1 MADNT
6 YTNISDLPT
15 LDSIGENTWVPVETT
30 GKEGKKVDLNSVTPG
45 TLNTD
50 NSTAQAVNADESLA
64 GTVNLHKV
72 AKTGSYNDLLNKPT
86 IPKVGYLNTT
96 LAATQATN
104 SAETLTGTVKLH
116 KVSKTGKY
124 TDLLELPKL
133 RTNITGSLDPVY
145 EEAITGTIK
154 LHKIAKTGKYD
165 DLIDKPS
172 IPATTSNLKYNGDI
186 MVVDQFHGAVLDAND
201 IDSTAGPSYY
211 EDGGEVGA
219 LYGCIG
225 DTPRPVYAFSFY
237 ERDVSSDPKKH
248 YDWETDWT
256 VWTWFPPVPDGAD
269 NGYYEKVSDFDDL
282 DEILCIVRHP
292 NPAGTT
298 EENGANLMMVMKI
311 IPAKEHSGEIK
322 LRLAYVPNDFDYYS
336 ADVDNYNDLL
346 PYLTDMTCISTRKN
360 INVALPGYVRITG
373 DVYEIIQ

>member
-15 LDSIGENTWVPVETT
+15 LSSVGANTWAPVEVT
-30 GKEGKKVDLNSVTPG
+30 GKVGKKVDLSGVTVTGIKNLATADSMSATDKANFLTNAHVPVTGTNALVKNVLIKDFVPSAPG
-45 TLNTD
+45 TL
-50 NSTAQAVNADESLA
+50 STYSQATLPIQTNESLS
-64 GTVNLHKV
+64 G
-72 AKTGSYNDLLNKPT
+72 
-86 IPKVGYLNTT
+86 
-96 LAATQATN
+96 
-104 SAETLTGTVKLH
+104 
-116 KVSKTGKY
+116 KVS
-124 TDLLELPKL
+124 
-133 RTNITGSLDPVY
+133 
-145 EEAITGTIK
+145 
-154 LHKIAKTGKYD
+154 LHRISKTGKYD

-172 IPATTSNLKYNGDI
+172 IPATTSNLVYNGDI
-186 MVVDQFHGAVLDAND
+186 MVVNRNHGEVMDANY
-201 IDSTAGPSYY
+201 IDGTAGPSYY

-219 LYGCIG
+219 LYGCMG

-292 NPAGTT
+292 NPDGTT

-322 LRLAYVPNDFDYYS
+322 LRLAYVANDFNFYS
-336 ADVDNYNDLL
+336 AGVENYNDLL

-373 DVYEIIQ
+373 DVYEIMQ

>member
-15 LDSIGENTWVPVETT
+15 LETIGEGTWVPVETT
-30 GKEGKKVDLNSVTPG
+30 DKEGKKVDLNSVTPG

-50 NSTAQAVNADESLA
+50 NSTAQAISADESLA
-64 GTVNLHKV
+64 GTINLHKV
-72 AKTGSYNDLLNKPT
+72 AKTGSYSDLLNKPT

-96 LAATQATN
+96 LSATQTTN
-104 SAETLTGTVKLH
+104 SSETLSGTVKLH

-133 RTNITGSLDPVY
+133 RTNITSSLDPVY
-145 EEAITGTIK
+145 EEAISGTIK

-201 IDSTAGPSYY
+201 LGGTAGPSYY
-211 EDGGEVGA
+211 EDGGDVGA
-219 LYGCIG
+219 LYACIG

-256 VWTWFPPVPDGAD
+256 VWTWIPHSFPGAD
-269 NGYYEKVSDFDDL
+269 DGYYEKNNDFDVL

-322 LRLAYVPNDFDYYS
+322 LRLAYVPNDFDFY
-336 ADVDNYNDLL
+336 AAEVENYDDLL
-346 PYLTDMTCISTRKN
+346 PHLTDMTCISTRKK
-360 INVALPGYVRITG
+360 IDVALPGYVRITG
-373 DVYEIIQ
+373 DVYEIMQ